1 MMGIDYAL
9 PMSDHCDYNELIQVV
24 HKCNP
29 KKIFTIHGFAHEFAR
44 ILNNMGYNASP
55 IDNHHSN
62 KIRKTRK
69 ESITKNNRIKSS
81 ISTRK
86 RSSSNSVVNSRIS
99 NNNNNNILI
108 LDYFFK

>member
-9 PMSDHCDYNELIQVV
+9 PMSDHCDYNELIQLV

-29 KKIFTIHGFAHEFAR
+29 KKIFTVHGFAHEFAM

-55 IDNHHSN
+55 IGNYSN
-62 KIRKTRK
+62 KFQKTRK
-69 ESITKNNRIKSS
+69 ESTKINRIKSS
-81 ISTRK
+81 SINSIRK
-86 RSSSNSVVNSRIS
+86 RSHNSINSRIS
-99 NNNNNNILI
+99 NNKNNNILI